1 MISFGVKL
9 LNLHQLYHL
18 SIDFIY
24 FVDIDQTNQ
33 KIIDTNLPIFINCDM
48 GEWDAPHLI
57 NQDHLIMP
65 YIDLCNIACGGH
77 AGSEEIMVHTIQLAV
92 EHEVE
97 IGAHPG
103 YADKINFGRKYVE
116 MKEPD
121 LKDLLRSQID
131 LFLNLADKM
140 GALPYHIKPHGALYH
155 ACNHRETE
163 MNILIDIIKQD
174 YSYLTLL
181 VFPDSMLHRR
191 AEAEQLNILAESFI
205 DRLYTKNLKL
215 VSRKE
220 DGAVITSVNIAKVQF
235 DFLSNG
241 KVNVKGDVIQ
251 QLKSQTACIHGDNP
265 NVLEILEAINS

>member
-9 LNLHQLYHL
+9 LNLHQLYCL

-24 FVDIDQTNQ
+24 FVDIDQTNL
-33 KIIDTNLPIFINCDM
+33 KIINTKLPIFINCDM

-77 AGSEEIMVHTIQLAV
+77 AGSEEIMVHTIELAI

-103 YADKINFGRKYVE
+103 YEDKTNFGRQYVE
-116 MKEPD
+116 MKETD

-131 LFLNLADKM
+131 LFLNSADKV
-140 GALPYHIKPHGALYH
+140 GVLPYHIKPHGALYH
-155 ACNHRETE
+155 ACNHREIE
-163 MNILIDIIKQD
+163 MNILIDIVKQE

-181 VFPDSMLHRR
+181 VFPNSILHRK
-191 AEAEQLNILAESFI
+191 AEADQLNIMAESFI
-205 DRLYTKNLKL
+205 DRSYTKNLKL
-215 VSRKE
+215 VSRNE
-220 DGAVITSVNIAKVQF
+220 DGAVISSVKKAREQF
-235 DFLSNG
+235 ENLSNG
-241 KVNVKGDVIQ
+241 KIVTHEGFTEELI
-251 QLKSQTACIHGDNP
+251 SQTSCVHGDNP
-265 NVLEILEAINS
+265 NVFEILEAINS